1 MEMNVSTVEEQV
13 VARKKGGVNPI
24 FILPIL
30 YAIGASIYVFILV
43 IRITLKLL
51 RVLKE

>member
-13 VARKKGGVNPI
+13 VARKKGGINPI

-30 YAIGASIYVFILV
+30 YAIGASSICIIFRCEI
-43 IRITLKLL
+43 
-51 RVLKE
+51 